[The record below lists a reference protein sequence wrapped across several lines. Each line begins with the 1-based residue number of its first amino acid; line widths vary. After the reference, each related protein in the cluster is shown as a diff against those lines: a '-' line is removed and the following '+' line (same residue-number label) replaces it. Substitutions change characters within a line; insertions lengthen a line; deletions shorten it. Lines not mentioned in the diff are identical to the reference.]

1 MNNLEFKELLLQK
14 QNLKLFMKQ
23 WLPILQ
29 GGTEDLEHYLVDM
42 ERENPYFTVKT
53 NLEKNLFESK
63 KYLKN
68 QSSSTSDRIESFEID
83 KDSLYEKLFSQIE
96 YPLFPTPISQ
106 DIAKEIIL
114 NINEEGYFEG
124 DIARIAVKYHT
135 TKEEVEKIRNRFSYL
150 EPSGIGAISLT
161 ESMQFQ
167 LNDFLNETDINES
180 VLKLVHKMIDDFEN
194 IDRYIQN
201 EHFKEAKNIIKKFK
215 NPPAIEYVQVS
226 RQIIPEVYVSIDH
239 DQITIKINNSVYP
252 DIIIKSDGSDEDYV
266 KEKIKEAKNIEKLLE
281 LRKHTIYKITLAI
294 VEKQIRFFY
303 GGELQPLKMQDIA
316 DELEFNESTVSR
328 AISNKYLECNKGI
341 FPIKYFFS
349 NEISN
354 NISSSEIKSF
364 ILNLIKYEDKKN
376 PLTDIDLSKLIEQR
390 YHLSLIRRSI
400 TKYRQELNIASS
412 IDRKR
417 LYLLED

>member
-14 QNLKLFMKQ
+14 HNLKLFMKQ

-29 GGTEDLEHYLVDM
+29 GGAEDLESYLVDL

-53 NLEKNLFESK
+53 NLQKNLFESK
-63 KYLKN
+63 KFSKN
-68 QSSSTSDRIESFEID
+68 STSDKIEALTLEKS
-83 KDSLYEKLFSQIE
+83 SLYEKLFEQIA

-124 DIARIAVKYHT
+124 DIGKIAVKFIT
-135 TKEEVEKIRNRFSYL
+135 TKDEVEKIRNRFSYL
-150 EPSGIGAISLT
+150 EPIGVGAKT
-161 ESMQFQ
+161 FKESMQFQ
-167 LNDFLNETDINES
+167 LNDLLNETNISTE
-180 VLKLVHKMIDDFEN
+180 LLTLLHTMIDDFEN
-194 IDRYIQN
+194 LDKYAN
-201 EHFKEAKNIIKKFK
+201 LELFKDAKSIIKKFK

-226 RQIIPEVYVSIDH
+226 RQIIPEVYVSLDH
-239 DQITIKINNSVYP
+239 DEITIKINNSLYP
-252 DIIIKSDGSDEDYV
+252 DIIVKVDESDEEFV
-266 KEKIKEAKNIEKLLE
+266 KEKIKEAKSIEKLLE
-281 LRKHTIYKITLAI
+281 LRKQTIYKITLAI
-294 VEKQIRFFY
+294 IEKQIRFFY
-303 GGELQPLKMQDIA
+303 GGELQPLKMSDIA
-316 DELEFNESTVSR
+316 EELEFNESTISR
-328 AISNKYLECNKGI
+328 AISNKYLECAKGV

-364 ILNLIKYEDKKN
+364 VLNLIKYEDKEK
-376 PLTDIDLSKLIEQR
+376 PLTDIDIAKLIEQR
-390 YHLSLIRRSI
+390 YHINFIRRSI

-417 LYLLED
+417 LYLIEKG